1 MVLPVLDGGDDQ
13 EDQGDG
19 ATGSVSADTGT
30 DATATGVA
38 SSQTGVRKN
47 MTKETK
53 YRDKPLV
60 KCVVRDSVPIA
71 FDDCS
76 RRIVALGSTQI

>member
-1 MVLPVLDGGDDQ
+1 M
-13 EDQGDG
+13 GDG
-19 ATGSVSADTGT
+19 ATGGVSADTGT

-38 SSQTGVRKN
+38 SSQTGVRKK

-60 KCVVRDSVPIA
+60 KCVVRDGVPIA
-71 FDDCS
+71 FDDC
-76 RRIVALGSTQI
+76 LLSTTVRG